1 MKPLNL
7 DNSPCSPVSSNC
19 VIWAGPN
26 IPCIKLC
33 TGDTVSDIVYKL
45 ATELCTIMDYLK
57 VDSYDLSC
65 FNLASC
71 KPNDFQELLQFL
83 IDRICALENIDAT
96 VVTTRTESTN
106 TSTTRSAVVSDYL
119 LTSASCFGGETV
131 TLVDYVD
138 QIGNRICGIVT
149 EIAIINSGIN
159 SLDVRVTALES
170 APTPSF
176 VIPSFI
182 LQCSIGTIIPVLAAG
197 STQDIDVVLSRF
209 INEEWCPYKA
219 VFDSPTNLSNAIT
232 SQCILGTDDSEAL
245 KYTSPGT
252 QMQVAYPAYV
262 AAPSTLAEAVNNL
275 WIALCDVRNAGDELV
290 TVTAGNNVTVTA
302 TTTVVGADEVIDYTI
317 DAKDT
322 VVAAGD
328 NVSVTSVTS
337 PTDVTTY
344 TINAKESIVVGTD
357 DIVVTPVTVGND
369 TTYTVSRPK
378 LNFYQETVSEVEV
391 RLSPVPSVS
400 VYHFPVGYN
409 NLTYTNT
416 SGSTKTFVVHVSYE
430 VASSSGMS
438 TIANDNHLVNWV
450 DAAIIKTVLAVD
462 TVEYEA
468 YSRLD
473 LLGSLYDGIG
483 GGSEVNFTT
492 PEQVVTTPSNN
503 AVEFRFGN
511 GLMTDTVSFFK
522 MLTLNNNET
531 VSLKFKTLSNT
542 TNSNLFKAQI
552 LVQEL

>member
-33 TGDTVSDIVYKL
+33 TGDTISDVVYKL

-83 IDRICALENIDAT
+83 IDRICALENIDPTT
-96 VVTTRTESTN
+96 VVTT
-106 TSTTRSAVVSDYL
+106 TTTTTPSNKSAVVTDYL
-119 LTSASCFGGETV
+119 MTAAPCFGGGTV

-138 QIGNRICGIVT
+138 QIGNKICSIVT
-149 EIAIINSGIN
+149 DIAIINSGIN
-159 SLDVRVTALES
+159 SLDIRVTALES

-197 STQDIDVVLSRF
+197 SSQDIDVVLSRF

-232 SQCILGTDDSEAL
+232 SQCILGTDDAEAL
-245 KYTSPGT
+245 KYSAPGT

-262 AAPSTLAEAVNNL
+262 AAPTTLAEAVNNL

-322 VVAAGD
+322 VVVAGD
-328 NVSVTSVTS
+328 NVSITSVTS

-344 TINAKESIVVGTD
+344 TINAKESIVVGAD

-378 LNFYQETVSEVEV
+378 INFYQQAVGVVNVTAD
-391 RLSPVPSVS
+391 PVPDPT
-400 VYHFPVGYN
+400 VYHFPIGYN
-409 NLTYTNT
+409 ALSYTNT
-416 SGSTKTFVVHVSYE
+416 SGSTKTFTVHVSYLS
-430 VASSSGMS
+430 VIGPFSLVD
-438 TIANDNHLVNWV
+438 DNKFYNSL
-450 DAAIIKTVLAVD
+450 DGAIVTTAFAVD
-462 TVEYEA
+462 TVEYESA
-468 YSRLD
+468 GGRIQVLA
-473 LLGSLYDGIG
+473 SLYDGPLNTDVVNIG
-483 GGSEVNFTT
+483 TA
-492 PEQVVTTPSNN
+492 EQVVTTPSSNP
-503 AVEFRFGN
+503 VEFRFSMAD
-511 GLMTDTVSFFK
+511 LPKQVSFFK
-522 MLTLNNNET
+522 VVTLNNGES
-531 VSLKFKTLSNT
+531 VSLKFRTSNPAQVAYMAQ
-542 TNSNLFKAQI
+542 AQI

>member
-7 DNSPCSPVSSNC
+7 DNSPCTPVSSNC

-33 TGDTVSDIVYKL
+33 TGDTVSDVVYKL
-45 ATELCTIMDYLK
+45 ATELCTIIDYLN

-71 KPNDFQELLQFL
+71 TPNNFQELLQFL
-83 IDRICALENIDAT
+83 IDRICALENIDPTT
-96 VVTTRTESTN
+96 VVTTTTTTSPSNRST
-106 TSTTRSAVVSDYL
+106 AVTDYL
-119 LTSASCFGGETV
+119 MTAAPCFGGGTV

-138 QIGNRICGIVT
+138 QIANRICS
-149 EIAIINSGIN
+149 IATDISIINSGIN
-159 SLDVRVTALES
+159 SLDIRVTALES
-170 APTPSF
+170 APAPSF

-219 VFDSPTNLSNAIT
+219 VFDTSTNLSNAIT
-232 SQCILGTDDSEAL
+232 SQCILGTDDAEAL
-245 KYTSPGT
+245 KYSAPGT

-262 AAPSTLAEAVNNL
+262 AAPTTLAEAVNNL

-302 TTTVVGADEVIDYTI
+302 TTTVVGPDEVIDYTI

-328 NVSVTSVTS
+328 NVTITSVTS

-344 TINAKESIVVGTD
+344 TINAKESIVVGAD

-369 TTYTVSRPK
+369 TTYTISRPK
-378 LNFYQETVSEVEV
+378 QSFFDQVVGWADVNLDA
-391 RLSPVPSVS
+391 VPAS
-400 VYHFPVGYN
+400 YHFPLGYSG
-409 NLTYTNT
+409 LTYTNT
-416 SGSTKTFVVHVSYE
+416 TGVTKTFTVHVNFD
-430 VASSSGMS
+430 
-438 TIANDNHLVNWV
+438 TNLVVGLPTNNNINLINWL
-450 DAAIIKTVLAVD
+450 DAAIVKTVLGVD
-462 TVEYEA
+462 TVQYESFA
-468 YSRLD
+468 GRLD
-473 LLGSLYDGIG
+473 ISGSLFDGALPTDI
-483 GGSEVNFTT
+483 VNTIT
-492 PEQVVTTPSNN
+492 AETVVTTPSSN
-503 AVEFRFGN
+503 AVEFRFLN
-511 GLMTDTVSFFK
+511 GELGRNVSFFT
-522 MLTLNNNET
+522 LITLNNNES
-531 VSLKFKTLSNT
+531 VSLKFKAKDALTPAL
-542 TNSNLFKAQI
+542 LARAQI

>member
-33 TGDTVSDIVYKL
+33 TGDTISDVVHKL

-83 IDRICALENIDAT
+83 IDRICALENIDPTT
-96 VVTTRTESTN
+96 VVTTTTT
-106 TSTTRSAVVSDYL
+106 TSPTTKSAVVTDYL
-119 LTSASCFGGETV
+119 MTAAPCFGGGTV
-131 TLVDYVD
+131 TLIDYVD
-138 QIGNRICGIVT
+138 QIGNKICNIVT
-149 EIAIINSGIN
+149 DIAIINSGIN

-170 APTPSF
+170 APTPTF

-245 KYTSPGT
+245 KYTAPGT

-262 AAPSTLAEAVNNL
+262 AAPTTLAEAVNNL
-275 WIALCDVRNAGDELV
+275 WIALCDVRNAGDERARV
-290 TVTAGNNVTVTA
+290 VGGNNVTVTP
-302 TTTVVGADEVIDYTI
+302 TTTIVGSDEVIDYTV

-328 NVSVTSVTS
+328 NVTVTSSTS

-369 TTYTVSRPK
+369 TTYTISRPK
-378 LNFYQETVSEVEV
+378 LFFYQEATGVVNV
-391 RLSPVPSVS
+391 TTDPVADPTI
-400 VYHFPVGYN
+400 YHFPVGYN
-409 NLTYTNT
+409 ALTYTNT
-416 SGSTKTFVVHVSYE
+416 SGATKTFVVHVSY
-430 VASSSGMS
+430 
-438 TIANDNHLVNWV
+438 IALINMFSLVDSNV
-450 DAAIIKTVLAVD
+450 FYNALDGAIVTTSFAID
-462 TVEYEA
+462 TVEYESSA
-468 YSRLD
+468 GRTQVTA
-473 LLGSLYDGIG
+473 SLYDGPTNADIVNIG
-483 GGSEVNFTT
+483 TA
-492 PEQVVTTPSNN
+492 EQVLTSPSSNP
-503 AVEFRFGN
+503 VEFRFS
-511 GLMTDTVSFFK
+511 LADIPKHISFFK
-522 MLTLNNNET
+522 PITLNNGES
-531 VSLKFKTLSNT
+531 VSLKFRTSNPAQ
-542 TNSNLFKAQI
+542 NAYISQAQI